1 MADKVKISV
10 DADAAFYDA
19 VDALCRKNAKNEE
32 INMAMNSLF
41 IVAYESGLLDWSDTY
56 SSEDGAY
63 WMEFKISGRYEEL
76 IHQYYWDK
84 AHP

>member
-1 MADKVKISV
+1 MANRFKISV

-19 VDALCRKNAKNEE
+19 VDALCRKSVKDKDVA
-32 INMAMNSLF
+32 MAMNALF
-41 IVAYESGLLDWSDTY
+41 IVAYESGLLDWSDTD
-56 SSEDGAY
+56 SREDGAY
-63 WMEFKISGRYEEL
+63 WMEFQMSGDSEEL